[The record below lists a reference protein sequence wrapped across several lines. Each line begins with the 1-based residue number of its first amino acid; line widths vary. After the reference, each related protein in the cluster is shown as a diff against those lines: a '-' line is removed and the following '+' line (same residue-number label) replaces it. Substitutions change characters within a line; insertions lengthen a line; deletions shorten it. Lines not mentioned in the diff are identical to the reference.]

1 MKYVILAF
9 TLLLVGCG
17 SNVITNAVVQHDVPV
32 SVPSAQPL
40 TLNDVQFQV
49 LTVDQLKTL
58 LTKLQ
63 SAQNDGQVVFAL
75 DTQNYTNL
83 QLNLVEIQRYIKE
96 QKAIIDMVKQIL
108 VQRAG
113 QTTTPDQSKPAAT
126 GK

>member
-1 MKYVILAF
+1 MRYTIIAIMF
-9 TLLLVGCG
+9 LLTGCG

-32 SVPSAQPL
+32 SVPVAQPL

-49 LTVDQLKTL
+49 LTVDQLKAL

-63 SAQNDGQVVFAL
+63 SAQSSGQIVFAL

-113 QTTTPDQSKPAAT
+113 QTVTPDQSKPA